1 MTRKHNGR
9 LLLVSLLLSFLFL
22 GLCSKNSPLY
32 PMNIWPD
39 VNCFF
44 TVGKSMLHGMIPY
57 RDLYEQKGPIL
68 YFIYALAAMIS
79 ENSFLGAYILD
90 ALSFGLFLFFSG
102 LCAKLY
108 LGSSPAVY
116 PIVAVLAAILSSVE
130 AAAHGGS
137 AEQMF
142 LSLLMFSFWLINR
155 SLCENRI
162 LKLWE
167 AFAIGICAGICLYV
181 KFTFLGFFFGL
192 ALFVLVWYVL
202 FEKQAKALPAVIGAF
217 LGGIAAVSV
226 PVFLYFLLNGA
237 IGDFFTV
244 YFYNNLFLYQKQEM
258 SKIYFYLFYLYT
270 SLRRNIEAG
279 AFLVLGGVW
288 MVLTL
293 KKNYK
298 LLTAFLL
305 SELFLSVAVLAGGV
319 FFIYYPM
326 ILMAPMVYGL
336 IAAAQLLGWIFRKIP
351 ALASLNLKA
360 RLAANLVLA
369 AVLLGYSFV
378 ASSNTDFLG
387 TGKAELPQYRFAA
400 QMAQT
405 ESATLLNYGFL
416 DGGFYFAADILPS
429 TEFFCQLNIIMEEM
443 NLAQNRQVENGMTDY
458 VITQNLKLEDCG
470 LSACPYTLL
479 DSAPMELEG
488 DTYTYYL
495 YQRVN

>member
-1 MTRKHNGR
+1 MMKKHNGK
-9 LLLVSLLLSFLFL
+9 LLVFSLFLSFLFL

-44 TVGKSMLHGMIPY
+44 TVGKSMVHGMVPY

-68 YFIYALAAMIS
+68 YFIYALAALIS
-79 ENSFLGAYILD
+79 EHSFAGAFILD
-90 ALSFGLFLFFSG
+90 VLFFGVFLFFSG

-108 LGSSPAVY
+108 LGNSPIVY
-116 PIVAVLAAILSSVE
+116 PIVTVLAAILSSVE

-142 LSLLMFSFWLINR
+142 MSLLIISFYLINR
-155 SLCENRI
+155 AICENRL

-167 AFAIGICAGICLYV
+167 AFAIGICAGVCLYV

-192 ALFVLVWYVL
+192 ALFVLVWYWL
-202 FEKQAKALPAVIGAF
+202 FEKQPKALPSVIGAF

-237 IGDFFTV
+237 VGDFLTV

-270 SLRRNIEAG
+270 SLRRNMEAG
-279 AFLVLGGVW
+279 IFLILGGAWLVA
-288 MVLTL
+288 TI

-298 LLTAFLL
+298 LLTAFVL
-305 SELFLSVAVLAGGV
+305 SAFFLTVAVLAGGV

-326 ILMAPMVYGL
+326 IFLVYTVYGL
-336 IAAAQLLGWIFRKIP
+336 IAAALLLRRIP
-351 ALASLNLKA
+351 ALSRISLGHVVSA
-360 RLAANLVLA
+360 AANILLIA
-369 AVLLGYSFV
+369 ALMVYAFG
-378 ASSNTDFLG
+378 ASSNTYLLG
-387 TGKAELPQYRFAA
+387 TDKEDLPQYRFAVRM
-400 QMAQT
+400 QQV
-405 ESATLLNYGFL
+405 ESPTLLNYGFL

-429 TEFFCQLNIIMEEM
+429 SPFFCQLNLITEEQD
-443 NLAQNRQVENGMTDY
+443 LAMRQQVENGSVDF
-458 VITQNLKLEDCG
+458 VVTQDMKLEDCN
-470 LSACPYTLL
+470 LNACPYILV
-479 DSAPMELEG
+479 DSADMYLEG
-488 DTYTYYL
+488 DTYTYHL
-495 YQRVN
+495 YQKID